1 MRIKMADLPVPQVYF
16 TMTQLIL
23 PRPIAWVMTENDNA
37 SYNLAPYSYFNGVS
51 SDPAILMFS
60 SGLQEDGSE
69 KDSLRN
75 IRERENY
82 VIHIAS
88 DSQLADLNQTSATLP
103 PGVSDVDKNSL
114 SLSEEEGQRMPRLTD
129 SKIAFFCKRY
139 DIQQIGN
146 SNQMLVFGE
155 VEEVYVAD
163 DCAGINEKGRFKVD
177 ATKVR
182 PLSRLGASEYA
193 SFGEIMMAQRPA

>member
-1 MRIKMADLPVPQVYF
+1 MRIRMEDLPVPQVYF
-16 TMTQLIL
+16 TMTQLVL
-23 PRPIAWVMTENDNA
+23 PRPVAWVMTENDNA
-37 SYNLAPYSYFNGVS
+37 TYNLAPYSYFNAVS

-75 IRERENY
+75 IRERENF

-88 DSQLADLNQTSATLP
+88 DSQLGDLNQTSATLP
-103 PGVSDVDKNSL
+103 PGVSEVDENGL
-114 SLSEEEGQRMPRLTD
+114 SLTVEEGQHMPRLTD

-146 SNQMLVFGE
+146 IKQMLVFGE
-155 VEEVYVAD
+155 VEEVYVSD
-163 DCAGINEKGRFKVD
+163 DCCGTNEKGRFKVD

-193 SFGEIMMAQRPA
+193 SFGEVMMAQRPA